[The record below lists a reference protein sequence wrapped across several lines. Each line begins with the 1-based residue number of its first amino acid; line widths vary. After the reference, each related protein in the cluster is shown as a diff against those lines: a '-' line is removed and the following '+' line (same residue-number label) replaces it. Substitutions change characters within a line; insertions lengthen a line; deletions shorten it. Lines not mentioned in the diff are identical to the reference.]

1 MSGVT
6 RYDKLDLDEILY
18 DKPENTGSVY
28 FGPISYKSSPLFL
41 QSSRLLVK
49 EIKKDEKYTYLVV
62 ATAKDD
68 FSFYDTLVK
77 LDDNNL
83 EQTYQQSEK
92 WFNKELPMDILEGM
106 YKRITEP
113 FKKDDI
119 PSIEFRL
126 PYLQEELQTK
136 IYDQSNELIGLD
148 RLIPGSTII
157 LMNHVRGLKFLK
169 QNYYCDLHLS
179 QIKLIQ
185 QPISE
190 PISDPITASC
200 LIEDDGSTEV
210 KVQHEDKYDY
220 EILDEEI
227 IQKNKGIEELETT
240 ILEHKQT
247 ISEYTEKIDNENEII
262 SKLEEK
268 LVNLK

>member
-6 RYDKLDLDEILY
+6 RYDKLDLDTLQY

-28 FGPISYKSSPLFL
+28 FGPILYNSSPLLL
-41 QSSRLLVK
+41 QSSRLIVK
-49 EIKKDEKYTYLVV
+49 EIKQDEKHKYLVV
-62 ATAKDD
+62 NTAKDD

-126 PYLQEELQTK
+126 PYVQEELQTK

-148 RLIPGSTII
+148 ALTPGTTII
-157 LMNHVRGLKFLK
+157 FMTHLRGLKFLK
-169 QNYYCDLHLS
+169 QNYYCDLFLS

-185 QPISE
+185 KPFPE
-190 PISDPITASC
+190 PIVLSC
-200 LIEDDGSTEV
+200 LIEDDEITKVEV
-210 KVQHEDKYDY
+210 QENKYDY

-227 IQKNKGIEELETT
+227 IQKNKEIEELETK
-240 ILEHKQT
+240 ILEHRQN
-247 ISEYTEKIDNENEII
+247 ISEYTEKIEKENEIL

>member
-6 RYDKLDLDEILY
+6 RYDKLDLDAIQY

-28 FGPISYKSSPLFL
+28 FGPISYNSSPLLL
-41 QSSRLLVK
+41 QSSRLIVK
-49 EIKKDEKYTYLVV
+49 EIKQNDNHKYLVV
-62 ATAKDD
+62 TTTKDD
-68 FSFYDTLVK
+68 FSFYDALVK

-83 EQTYQQSEK
+83 EQTYQQSEE

-126 PYLQEELQTK
+126 PYVQEELQTK

-148 RLIPGSTII
+148 ALISGSTII
-157 LMNHVRGLKFLK
+157 LMNHIRGLKFLK

-185 QPISE
+185 QPLPE
-190 PISDPITASC
+190 PVPVSC
-200 LIEDDGSTEV
+200 LIEDDETTKVEV
-210 KVQHEDKYDY
+210 QQDNKYDY

-227 IQKNKGIEELETT
+227 IQKHKEIEELETK
-240 ILEHKQT
+240 ILEHRQN
-247 ISEYTEKIDNENEII
+247 ISEYTEKIDNENEIL

>member
-6 RYDKLDLDEILY
+6 RYDKLDLDEIQY
-18 DKPENTGSVY
+18 NKPENTGSVY
-28 FGPISYKSSPLFL
+28 FGSISYKSSPLLL
-41 QSSRLLVK
+41 QSSRLIVK
-49 EIKKDEKYTYLVV
+49 EIKHTDNHKYLVV
-62 ATAKDD
+62 TTSKDD

-83 EQTYQQSEK
+83 EQTYQKSEE

-106 YKRITEP
+106 YKRITKP

-126 PYLQEELQTK
+126 PYVQEELQTK
-136 IYDQSNELIGLD
+136 IYNQSNELIGLVD
-148 RLIPGSTII
+148 LIPGSTII
-157 LMNHVRGLKFLK
+157 LMTHLRGLKFLK

-185 QPISE
+185 QPVSE
-190 PISDPITASC
+190 PVTVSC
-200 LIEDDGSTEV
+200 LIEDDETTKFEV
-210 KVQHEDKYDY
+210 KHDDKYAY

-227 IQKNKGIEELETT
+227 IQKNKEIEDLETK
-240 ILEHKQT
+240 ILEHKQN
-247 ISEYTEKIDNENEII
+247 ILEYTEKINNDNEIL

>member
-6 RYDKLDLDEILY
+6 RYDKLELDGIKY

-28 FGPISYKSSPLFL
+28 FGSISYKSSPLL
-41 QSSRLLVK
+41 VQSSRLIVK
-49 EIKKDEKYTYLVV
+49 EIKQDDNHKYLVV
-62 ATAKDD
+62 TTTKDD
-68 FSFYDTLVK
+68 FSFYDALVK

-83 EQTYQQSEK
+83 EQTYQQSEE

-126 PYLQEELQTK
+126 PYIQEELQTK
-136 IYDQSNELIGLD
+136 IYDQSNKLINLED
-148 RLIPGSTII
+148 LTSGSTII

-169 QNYYCDLHLS
+169 QNYYCDLLLS

-185 QPISE
+185 HPVSE
-190 PISDPITASC
+190 PVTVSC
-200 LIEDDGSTEV
+200 LIEDDESTKVEV
-210 KVQHEDKYDY
+210 QQEDKYDY

-227 IQKNKGIEELETT
+227 IQKNKEIEELETK
-240 ILEHKQT
+240 ILERRQI
-247 ISEYTEKIDNENEII
+247 ISEYTEKIDNENEIL

>member
-6 RYDKLDLDEILY
+6 RYDKLDLDEIQY

-49 EIKKDEKYTYLVV
+49 EIKKDEKHTYLVV

-83 EQTYQQSEK
+83 EQTYQQSVE

-119 PSIEFRL
+119 PSIKFRL
-126 PYLQEELQTK
+126 PYVQEELQTK
-136 IYDQSNELIGLD
+136 IYDQSNEQIGLD

-169 QNYYCDLHLS
+169 QNYYCDLLLS

-190 PISDPITASC
+190 PVTVSC
-200 LIEDDGSTEV
+200 LIEDDESTEV

-227 IQKNKGIEELETT
+227 IQKNKEIEELETK
-240 ILEHKQT
+240 ILEHKQI
-247 ISEYTEKIDNENEII
+247 ISEYTEKIENENEII

>member
-6 RYDKLDLDEILY
+6 RYDKLELDGIKY

-28 FGPISYKSSPLFL
+28 FGSISYKSSPLL
-41 QSSRLLVK
+41 VQSSRLFVK
-49 EIKKDEKYTYLVV
+49 EIKQDNNHKYLVV
-62 ATAKDD
+62 TTSKDD

-83 EQTYQQSEK
+83 EQTYQQSEG

-106 YKRITEP
+106 YKRITDP

-126 PYLQEELQTK
+126 PYVQEELQTK
-136 IYDQSNELIGLD
+136 IYNQSNELIGLD

-169 QNYYCDLHLS
+169 QNYYCDLFLS
-179 QIKLIQ
+179 QIKLIL
-185 QPISE
+185 QPSADPE
-190 PISDPITASC
+190 PVPISC
-200 LIEDDGSTEV
+200 LIEDDETTNVEV
-210 KVQHEDKYDY
+210 QQDNKYDY

-227 IQKNKGIEELETT
+227 IQKNKEIEELETK
-240 ILEHKQT
+240 ILEHRQN
-247 ISEYTEKIDNENEII
+247 ISEYTEKIDNENEIL

>member
-6 RYDKLDLDEILY
+6 RYDKLGLDGINY

-28 FGPISYKSSPLFL
+28 FGSISYKSSPLLL
-41 QSSRLLVK
+41 QSSRLFVK
-49 EIKKDEKYTYLVV
+49 EIKQDDNHKYLVV
-62 ATAKDD
+62 TTSNDD

-83 EQTYQQSEK
+83 EQTYQQSEE

-106 YKRITEP
+106 YKRITKP

-126 PYLQEELQTK
+126 PYIQEELQTK
-136 IYDQSNELIGLD
+136 IYDQSNKLINLED
-148 RLIPGSTII
+148 LTPGSTII
-157 LMNHVRGLKFLK
+157 LMTHIRGLKFLK
-169 QNYYCDLHLS
+169 QNYYCDLYLS

-185 QPISE
+185 QPVSE
-190 PISDPITASC
+190 PVTVSC
-200 LIEDDGSTEV
+200 LIEDDESTKVE
-210 KVQHEDKYDY
+210 VQHEDKYDY

-227 IQKNKGIEELETT
+227 IQKNKEIEELETK
-240 ILEHKQT
+240 ILEHRKN
-247 ISEYTEKIDNENEII
+247 ISEYTEKIDIENEIL

-268 LVNLK
+268 LANLK

>member
-1 MSGVT
+1 MSGLT
-6 RYDKLDLDEILY
+6 RYDKIDLDAIQY
-18 DKPENTGSVY
+18 NKPENTGSVY
-28 FGPISYKSSPLFL
+28 FGSILYESSSLL
-41 QSSRLLVK
+41 VQSSRLLVK

-62 ATAKDD
+62 NTLKDD

-126 PYLQEELQTK
+126 PYVQEELQTK
-136 IYDQSNELIGLD
+136 IYNHSNELIGLED
-148 RLIPGSTII
+148 LTLGSTII
-157 LMNHVRGLKFLK
+157 FMTHIRGLKFLK

-190 PISDPITASC
+190 PEPVSC
-200 LIEDDGSTEV
+200 LIEDDGTTNVEV
-210 KVQHEDKYDY
+210 QQDNKYDY

-227 IQKNKGIEELETT
+227 IQKNKEIEELETT
-240 ILEHKQT
+240 ILEHRQN
-247 ISEYTEKIDNENEII
+247 ISEYTEKIDNENEIL